1 MPPVGDAHWG
11 MSQGELGLNPESG
24 DGEGRRGVWAGV
36 WRWRRGA
43 EAKGGRDQF
52 LPLAVQHPH
61 FTLAAL
67 RLRGG
72 SRSPLPRALKW
83 IPTLVTE
90 VVLAATAVLA
100 RALGARLAGFVGG
113 FSDPVAPEDRPETPS
128 QGCHAR
134 ARGPLFLF

>member
-1 MPPVGDAHWG
+1 MGWSLE
-11 MSQGELGLNPESG
+11 MEE
-24 DGEGRRGVWAGV
+24 
-36 WRWRRGA
+36 
-43 EAKGGRDQF
+43 
-52 LPLAVQHPH
+52 
-61 FTLAAL
+61 
-67 RLRGG
+67 G
-72 SRSPLPRALKW
+72 SRGQGWKGPISPPSC
-83 IPTLVTE
+83 PTSPFHIGSSMTQGWEQKPAPKGSEVDSYLGTE